1 MIWVFCLSLSTVAAL
16 GDCLAGIALVWRL
29 AKTCRDELAAM
40 CVSLLSLLDI
50 KNIVLSLSSYRLA
63 ARLFYRK
70 VILSADV
77 GDLME

>member
-1 MIWVFCLSLSTVAAL
+1 MFCFSLSTVAAL
-16 GDCLAGIALVWRL
+16 GDCLAGIVLVWCL
-29 AKTCRDELAAM
+29 PKTCRDELAAM
-40 CVSLLSLLDI
+40 FVSLLSLLDS

-63 ARLFYRK
+63 TRLFYRK